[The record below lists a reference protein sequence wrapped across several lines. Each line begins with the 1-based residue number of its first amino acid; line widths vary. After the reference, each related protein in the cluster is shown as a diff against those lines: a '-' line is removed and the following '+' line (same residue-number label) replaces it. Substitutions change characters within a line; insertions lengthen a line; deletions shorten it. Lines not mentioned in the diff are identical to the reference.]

1 MKPFYVWKDNLLE
14 ELFAMEKEDM
24 DTNYSILKQ
33 QLEKEKVVFIEIM
46 AEGMKDACNKYR
58 DLQDEQREAIEIDL
72 EQSEETSSDHIIK
85 TLQKIKK
92 TLH

>member
-85 TLQKIKK
+85 KLQNIKK